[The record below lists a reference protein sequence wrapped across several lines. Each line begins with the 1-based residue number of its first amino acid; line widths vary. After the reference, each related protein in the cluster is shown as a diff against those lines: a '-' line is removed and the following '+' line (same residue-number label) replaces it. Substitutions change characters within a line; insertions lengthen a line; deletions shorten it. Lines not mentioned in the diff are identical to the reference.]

1 MSSATSGTALAGLK
15 VIEIAGLAPAPFA
28 GKILSDFGADVIRID
43 RSTAVM
49 NLDVL
54 AQNKRSIALNLK
66 SPQGIE
72 TLIRLCEKADVI
84 IEPFRPGVMER
95 LGLGPE
101 VLLKRNPRLIY
112 ARMTGFGQQG
122 HYAKMAGHDINYLA
136 ISGVLSTL
144 GKHDDKPAF
153 PINLLA
159 DFAGGGL
166 MCALGVLLAL
176 QERTRSGQG
185 QVVDAAMIEG
195 VSYIGSFVYNMN
207 KAGAL
212 FQTPRGTGQLDGGA
226 PFYDTYK
233 TKDGLY
239 MAVGAIESEFYKLLL
254 QGLGLDTEKDK
265 LPEQMDTRGW
275 PRLKDLFT
283 TIFLSKTQ
291 EEWVKVFDLTDACVT
306 PVLDYYSMP
315 TPAPA
320 PRLLR
325 TPAKGQQQQ
334 QQETSSNEEEIFL
347 EVGGQS
353 RDILVEAGFSEQEIR
368 ELVAKKAIAGTG
380 LEKAS
385 L

>member
-1 MSSATSGTALAGLK
+1 MTTPLAGLK

-28 GKILSDFGADVIRID
+28 GKILADFGADVIRVD

-54 AQNKRSIALNLK
+54 AANKRSIALNLK

-72 TLIRLCEKADVI
+72 TLIRLCEKADVV

-95 LGLGPE
+95 LGLGPD
-101 VLLKRNPRLIY
+101 VLLKRNPRLVY

-136 ISGVLSTL
+136 ISGVLNTL

-176 QERTRSGQG
+176 QERTKSGKG
-185 QVVDAAMIEG
+185 QVVDAAMIDG
-195 VSYIGSFVYNMN
+195 VNYIGSFVYNMN

-226 PFYDTYK
+226 PFYDCYK
-233 TKDGLY
+233 TKDGLW
-239 MAVGAIESEFYKLLL
+239 MAVGAIEVEFYQLLL
-254 QGLGLDTEKDK
+254 KGLGLDETKDQ
-265 LPEQMDTRGW
+265 LPEQMDAASW
-275 PRLKDLFT
+275 PKMKALFT
-283 TIFLSKTQ
+283 KLFSEKSQ
-291 EEWVKVFDLTDACVT
+291 EEWVKVFDQTDACVT

-320 PRLLR
+320 PKLLR
-325 TPAKGQQQQ
+325 TPGLAVPQK
-334 QQETSSNEEEIFL
+334 EENADVFL

-353 RDILVEAGFSEQEIR
+353 AAILKEAGLSEQEIR
-368 ELVAKKAIAGTG
+368 ELVVKRVVSGAG

>member
-1 MSSATSGTALAGLK
+1 MAPMTAETPLAGLK

-43 RSTAVM
+43 RSAAVM

-54 AQNKRSIALNLK
+54 AKNKRSLALNLK
-66 SPQGIE
+66 SPQGID

-95 LGLGPE
+95 LGLGPA
-101 VLLKRNPRLIY
+101 VLLKRNPKLIY

-122 HYAKMAGHDINYLA
+122 HYAKMAGHDINYLS
-136 ISGVLSTL
+136 ISGVLNTL
-144 GKHDDKPAF
+144 GRHDDKPAF

-166 MCALGVLLAL
+166 MCALGILLAL
-176 QERTRSGQG
+176 QERSRSGQG
-185 QVVDAAMIEG
+185 QVVDAAMVDG
-195 VSYIGSFVYNMN
+195 VSYIGSFVYNMY

-226 PFYDTYK
+226 PFYDTYQ
-233 TKDGLY
+233 TKDGLF
-239 MAVGAIESEFYKLLL
+239 MAVGAIESEFYKLLI
-254 QGLGLDTEKDK
+254 QGLGLDPEKDK
-265 LPEQMDTRGW
+265 LPEQMDTKGW
-275 PRLKDLFT
+275 PQLKQLFT
-283 TIFLSKTQ
+283 KIFLSRTQ
-291 EEWVKVFDLTDACVT
+291 EEWVQVFDKTDACVT

-315 TPAPA
+315 TPEPA
-320 PRLLR
+320 PKLSR
-325 TPAKGQQQQ
+325 TPAKLG
-334 QQETSSNEEEIFL
+334 TKNKDEEVFL

-353 RDILVEAGFSEQEIR
+353 KEILVEAGFSEQEIR
-368 ELVAKKAIAGTG
+368 DLVVKKAVAGAG

>member
-1 MSSATSGTALAGLK
+1 MSTPLAGLK
-15 VIEIAGLAPAPFA
+15 VLEIAGLAPAPFA
-28 GKILSDFGADVIRID
+28 GKILSDFGADVVRID
-43 RSTAVM
+43 RASSVM

-66 SPQGIE
+66 SSAGIE

-84 IEPFRPGVMER
+84 IEPFRPGVMEK

-112 ARMTGFGQQG
+112 ARMTGFGQDG
-122 HYAKMAGHDINYLA
+122 HYAKMAGHDINYLS

-166 MCALGVLLAL
+166 MCALGILIAL
-176 QERTRSGQG
+176 HERTRSNKG
-185 QVVDAAMIEG
+185 QVVDAAMIDG
-195 VSYIGSFVYNMN
+195 VSYIGSFVYNMH

-239 MAVGAIESEFYKLLL
+239 MAVGAIESQFYKLLIE
-254 QGLGLDTEKDK
+254 GLGLDKEKDQ
-265 LPEQMDTRGW
+265 LPDQMDTKGW
-275 PRLKDLFT
+275 PKLKELFT
-283 TIFLSKTQ
+283 NIFLSKTQ
-291 EEWVKVFDLTDACVT
+291 EEWVKIFDNTDACVT
-306 PVLDYYSMP
+306 PVLDYYEMP

-320 PRLLR
+320 PKLSR
-325 TPAKGQQQQ
+325 TPAGRKEQ
-334 QQETSSNEEEIFL
+334 SDEIFL
-347 EVGGQS
+347 EVGGES
-353 RDILVEAGFSEQEIR
+353 KAVLKEAGFSEQEIR
-368 ELVAKKAIAGTG
+368 DLVAKNAVSGAG

>member
-1 MSSATSGTALAGLK
+1 MTTALAGLR

-28 GKILSDFGADVIRID
+28 GKVLADFGADVIRID
-43 RSTAVM
+43 RSTSAM

-54 AQNKRSIALNLK
+54 AHNKRSIALNLK
-66 SPQGIE
+66 SPAGIE
-72 TLIRLCEKADVI
+72 TLIRLCEKADVV

-95 LGLGPE
+95 LGLGPD

-112 ARMTGFGQQG
+112 ARMTGFGQEG

-144 GKHDDKPAF
+144 GKHDEKPAF

-176 QERTRSGQG
+176 QERTKSGKG
-185 QVVDAAMIEG
+185 QVVDAAMIDG
-195 VSYIGSFVYNMN
+195 VNYLGSFVYNMN

-212 FQTPRGTGQLDGGA
+212 FQTPPGTGQLDGGA

-233 TKDGLY
+233 TKDGLF
-239 MAVGAIESEFYKLLL
+239 MAVGAIEVQFYKLLL
-254 QGLGLDTEKDK
+254 KGLELDEEKDQ
-265 LPEQMDTRGW
+265 LPEQMDSKGW
-275 PRLKDLFT
+275 PRMKELFT
-283 TIFLSKTQ
+283 KIFLSKTQ
-291 EEWVKVFDLTDACVT
+291 AEWVKVFDLTDACVT

-325 TPAKGQQQQ
+325 TPARPVVSK
-334 QQETSSNEEEIFL
+334 EDSDVFL

-353 RDILVEAGFSEQEIR
+353 KDILAEAGFSEEEIR
-368 ELVAKKAIAGTG
+368 GLVAKKAVAGAG

>member
-1 MSSATSGTALAGLK
+1 MSAPLAGLK
-15 VIEIAGLAPAPFA
+15 VLEIAGLAPAPFA

-43 RSTAVM
+43 RSTSVM
-49 NLDVL
+49 NMDVL
-54 AQNKRSIALNLK
+54 AGPHKRSLALNLK
-66 SPQGIE
+66 SSAGID

-112 ARMTGFGQQG
+112 ARMTGFGQTG
-122 HYAKMAGHDINYLA
+122 RYAKMAGHDINYLA
-136 ISGVLSTL
+136 ISGILSTL
-144 GKHDDKPAF
+144 GQHNDKPAF

-166 MCALGVLLAL
+166 MCALGILLAL
-176 QERTRSGQG
+176 QERSRSNQG
-185 QVVDAAMIEG
+185 QVVDAAMVEG
-195 VSYIGSFVYNMN
+195 VSYIGSFVYNMH

-239 MAVGAIESEFYKLLL
+239 MAVGAIEAEFYKLLI
-254 QGLGLDTEKDK
+254 QGLGLDVQRDH
-265 LPEQMDTRGW
+265 LPDQMDTKGW
-275 PRLKDLFT
+275 PRLKELFT
-283 TIFLSKTQ
+283 TIFLTKTQ
-291 EEWVKVFDLTDACVT
+291 QEWVNIFDQTDACVT
-306 PVLDYYSMP
+306 PVLDYYDMP

-325 TPAKGQQQQ
+325 TPARSTCQSQDDP
-334 QQETSSNEEEIFL
+334 SEIFL
-347 EVGGQS
+347 EVGGQTKA
-353 RDILVEAGFSEQEIR
+353 ILEEAGFSEQEIR
-368 ELVAKKAIAGTG
+368 ELVVKNVIAGPG